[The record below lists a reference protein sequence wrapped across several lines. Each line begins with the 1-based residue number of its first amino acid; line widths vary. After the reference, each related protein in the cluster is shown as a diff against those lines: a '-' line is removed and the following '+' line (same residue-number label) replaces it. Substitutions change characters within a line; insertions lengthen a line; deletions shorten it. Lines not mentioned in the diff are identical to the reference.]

1 MKSYTIALLLLII
14 LFLGVV
20 SKSKASDKYFFIKK
34 EILSTEKGVSKKDT
48 SFTIVISENAKF
60 ITIKNSNFSDTYMIT
75 KRTVSYSIEDYTIYD
90 KYENNSGFCLILN
103 KSPDYSFIIM
113 IEVLINNN
121 SYYYEF

>member
-48 SFTIVISENAKF
+48 SFTIVISEDAKF

>member
-1 MKSYTIALLLLII
+1 MKSYTIVLLLLII

-34 EILSTEKGVSKKDT
+34 EILSTEKGVLKKDT
-48 SFTIVISENAKF
+48 SFTIVISEDAKF

>member
-1 MKSYTIALLLLII
+1 MKSYTIALLLLIL

>member
-1 MKSYTIALLLLII
+1 MKSYTIVLLLLII

-48 SFTIVISENAKF
+48 SFTIVISEDAKF

>member
-1 MKSYTIALLLLII
+1 MKSYTIALLLLIL

-48 SFTIVISENAKF
+48 SFTIVISEDAKF

>member
-14 LFLGVV
+14 LLLGIV
-20 SKSKASDKYFFIKK
+20 SKTKASDKYFFIKK